1 MSRDYWSI
9 IIRIFFTGFIFS
21 IIIHLCV
28 TSLWHLVGWMNERMN
43 EWRNEWKDEW
53 VKEWMKKCLLYSM
66 IFQQN
71 ILSLP
76 ILDKKQMYR
85 NVNSVRLFWAFFQ
98 KWLFFKSTPRNVLM
112 VQILGV
118 YLHLYKVVIS
128 VCLFVCLIITRKP
141 LDLFASKFWLRN
153 SGDPPECS

>member
-1 MSRDYWSI
+1 MK
-9 IIRIFFTGFIFS
+9 
-21 IIIHLCV
+21 
-28 TSLWHLVGWMNERMN
+28 GWMNERMN
-43 EWRNEWKDEW
+43 EWKDEWMKGWMNERMNEWKDEW
-53 VKEWMKKCLLYSM
+53 MKEWMKKCLLYSM

-112 VQILGV
+112 QMVQILGV

-128 VCLFVCLIITRKP
+128 VCLIITRKP
-141 LDLFASKFWLRN
+141 LHLFDSNFYWGTRETHRN
-153 SGDPPECS
+153 VLSLVLVINLVGRL